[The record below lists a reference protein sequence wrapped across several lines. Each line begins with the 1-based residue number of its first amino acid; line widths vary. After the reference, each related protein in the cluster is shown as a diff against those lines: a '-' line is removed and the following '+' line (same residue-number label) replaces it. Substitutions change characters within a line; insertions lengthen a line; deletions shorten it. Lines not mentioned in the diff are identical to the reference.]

1 MFGGSLCFLWGVKYN
16 NTMFVEPI
24 PQKIAGITEDDY
36 SLGDTLSSVD
46 DTLSSVDDTF
56 KINKTNKISQKKNTH
71 TPEKILKKNI
81 KKCVYYSS
89 FEWFWTAGLELGKI
103 G

>member
-1 MFGGSLCFLWGVKYN
+1 
-16 NTMFVEPI
+16 MFVEPI

-89 FEWFWTAGLELGKI
+89 FE
-103 G
+103 

>member
-1 MFGGSLCFLWGVKYN
+1 
-16 NTMFVEPI
+16 MFVEPI

-36 SLGDTLSSVD
+36 SLGDTLSSVDDTLSSVDDTLSSVD

-89 FEWFWTAGLELGKI
+89 FE
-103 G
+103 